1 MSAQTLTFKTLVR
14 LSFAETVTW
23 LSPPAEAT
31 MVVRWVVLNVTEIR
45 PGYVL
50 LLSGLAL
57 DSEVLWNLSSRGGCG
72 LIIVGETILDA
83 GAFPP
88 GISVVAVPR
97 EFDLAELHRT
107 LLTLL
112 ISQRTYMLERGLHIH
127 NQLSHLAAEDDDL
140 DKLTQA
146 LYDLSGRAVLL
157 QDKRLEVL
165 TEAPSSPL
173 LSIWDDVLEY
183 LESPDNL
190 PDSLRDRKAAGKQMT
205 ILRQPFQDGLER
217 LVTPINVG
225 GVARGYLSFV
235 DVENQLDSLDQ
246 LIIEQGAL
254 VYAVEMAR
262 AKAVRET
269 EKRLKGDLLTAIL
282 QENITSRDAVLWVAD
297 IGLDDSQAHVA
308 LRFCW
313 DSQKAPS
320 MRRLETL
327 INGELARQGAQAII
341 ETMGTEIISIYQINP
356 ASGRPDAAIQL
367 GNAVLALAIEKY
379 PHAPI
384 RCGVGLSAQDLN
396 NWGSSFRQ
404 AGQALEMARRLA
416 QNQVQYFRDLSVYRL
431 LLQLENH
438 PELQAFKQEI
448 LGSLLEYEGGGDLIP
463 TLEAY
468 FDHNANLS
476 QAAEALFIHRNT
488 LIYRLERIAE
498 ISGLDLDNTET
509 RLAIQLA
516 LRIHRM
522 TERG

>member
-1 MSAQTLTFKTLVR
+1 MMSAQTLTFQTLVR
-14 LSFAETVTW
+14 LSFAESVTW
-23 LSPPAEAT
+23 LSLQSESDLA
-31 MVVRWVVLNVTEIR
+31 VQWVVLNMTEIQ

-50 LLSGLAL
+50 LISGLAI
-57 DSEVLWNLSSRGGCG
+57 DSDVLWNLSSRGGCG
-72 LIIVGETILDA
+72 LIIVGDANVETAI
-83 GAFPP
+83 PP
-88 GISVVAVPR
+88 GLAVVTVPR
-97 EFDLAELHRT
+97 ESDLAELHRT
-107 LLTLL
+107 LLTIL
-112 ISQRTYMLERGLHIH
+112 ISQRTYMLERGLRIH
-127 NQLSHLAAEDDDL
+127 NQLSQLAAEGDDL
-140 DKLTQA
+140 DELTQS
-146 LYDLSGRAVLL
+146 LYNLSGRGVVL

-165 TEAPSSPL
+165 TAAPSSTL
-173 LSIWDDVLEY
+173 LSIWDDILEH
-183 LESPDNL
+183 LEDPDNL
-190 PDSLRDRKAAGKQMT
+190 PKPFQDRKVAGKQMT
-205 ILRQPFQDGLER
+205 ILGQTFQDGLER

-235 DVENQLDSLDQ
+235 DVENQLDTLDH

-297 IGLDDSQAHVA
+297 MGLDDTQAHVA

-313 DSQKAPS
+313 DGTKTPS
-320 MRRLETL
+320 MRRLETI
-327 INGELARQGAQAII
+327 INEELTRQGAQAII
-341 ETMGTEIISIYQINP
+341 EIMGTEVICIYQIKP
-356 ASGRPDAAIQL
+356 DSGRPDLAIQL
-367 GNAVLALAIEKY
+367 GDAVMARSGEKKSQ
-379 PHAPI
+379 API
-384 RCGVGLSAQDLN
+384 RCGVGLPAQDLS
-396 NWGSSFRQ
+396 NWGNSFRQ
-404 AGQALEMARRLA
+404 AGQALEMARRLTHS
-416 QNQVQYFRDLSVYRL
+416 QVQYFPDLSVYRL

-448 LGSLLEYEGGGDLIP
+448 LGSLIEYEGGGDLVP

-468 FDHNANLS
+468 FDHNGNLS
-476 QAAEALFIHRNT
+476 QAAEALFVHRNT

-522 TERG
+522 MERG